1 MPRCPI
7 CDGENFEEIDGR
19 YYCDEC
25 HTESQDVRELQQEA
39 GYVDPSLRTRRLR
52 ETGTPTKKGLT
63 LEESYPWY
71 THEAFQVIIKAQ
83 VDTLVKMGV
92 SPRLK
97 DIVKQLW
104 FSYLSRCGVAFT
116 GVAQEHQPHTQDGLT
131 FRQQDRMTSAT
142 HRRKTDTQA
151 QAGEDKGSEGE
162 STDAGSTHDPLSSQ
176 ASARS
181 DLEPIDDIDMY
192 IRGVS
197 GPETETSDTSVYVTS
212 DTDDD
217 REDDRGSVDSRSSG
231 TTRGKKRGT
240 YPIQRMTMLRTLC
253 FSYLGIL
260 WLQEPV
266 LPSDII
272 RWVREGHIPYI
283 AVKELLPKHMKLGI
297 QDCNNFCVQAFPSYQ
312 VIQNNT
318 ARLARFLQLPPLPEV
333 DFSRVTSRFIL
344 DLNLPAE
351 LHGLVG
357 KLLTQRPIDP
367 TLWCNRYDAML
378 NHEAIAMGL
387 IIVVLKLLFGLD
399 DNTERT
405 LSETARELQ
414 SKEKPDVK
422 LFVFE
427 DWMSWA
433 MERREQMTTRGLPK
447 TDRAMEKIRDV
458 EQYTDYYK
466 EVIAKWKQN
475 YRPKVRPR
483 YEDAFLKKR
492 ENRDAVQR
500 PFQSLASGSREQRAA
515 PTSFPLSF
523 GTVASMTTHS
533 SPVDTD
539 FKCHTLKYI
548 TDREDLWTAIRNY
561 PTYPDF
567 RLRYTGSNTGG
578 GRIVRVTDQEHL
590 HDTYEFVLG
599 LCAGLIEQDKYG
611 LHHYVT
617 TLEKL
622 LGAAE
627 VE

>member
-1 MPRCPI
+1 MSGGMPSP
-7 CDGENFEEIDGR
+7 
-19 YYCDEC
+19 
-25 HTESQDVRELQQEA
+25 L
-39 GYVDPSLRTRRLR
+39 P
-52 ETGTPTKKGLT
+52 GLT

-116 GVAQEHQPHTQDGLT
+116 GAAQEQQPRTQDGLA

-142 HRRKTDTQA
+142 HRRKTDK
-151 QAGEDKGSEGE
+151 AGEDKGSEGE

-176 ASARS
+176 ASTRS

-333 DFSRVTSRFIL
+333 DLSRVTSRFIL

-378 NHEAIAMGL
+378 NHEAISMGL

-422 LFVFE
+422 LFVFK
-427 DWMSWA
+427 DWMCWA

-447 TDRAMEKIRDV
+447 TDRAMEKIKDV

-492 ENRDAVQR
+492 ENREAVQR
-500 PFQSLASGSREQRAA
+500 PFQSLASGSGEQRAA

-523 GTVASMTTHS
+523 GTVASMATQT
-533 SPVDTD
+533 PPYDTD

-548 TDREDLWTAIRNY
+548 TDREDLHTLKYITDTEDLWTAIRNY

-627 VE
+627 TDNCYEYEFVLGLCAGLIELDKYGLHYYVTTLEKLLGAAEAE

>member
-52 ETGTPTKKGLT
+52 ETGTPTKKELT

-83 VDTLVKMGV
+83 VEALIKMGV
-92 SPRLK
+92 NPRLK

-104 FSYLSRCGVAFT
+104 FTYLSRCGVAFT
-116 GVAQEHQPHTQDGLT
+116 GAAKEQEPPTQDGLM
-131 FRQQDRMTSAT
+131 FRQQDRMTSALQ
-142 HRRKTDTQA
+142 RRKSTRQS
-151 QAGEDKGSEGE
+151 EEEKSSEGE

-176 ASARS
+176 ASTRS

-192 IRGVS
+192 IRGLS
-197 GPETETSDTSVYVTS
+197 GLESETSDTSVYATS
-212 DTDDD
+212 DTEDDQ
-217 REDDRGSVDSRSSG
+217 EDDRGSVDSR
-231 TTRGKKRGT
+231 RGKPRGSKKGT

-266 LPSDII
+266 LPSDMI

-297 QDCNNFCVQAFPSYQ
+297 MDCNNFSVQAFPSYQ

-318 ARLARFLQLPPLPEV
+318 VRLARFIQLPQLPEV
-333 DFSRVTSRFIL
+333 DISRVASRFIL

-351 LHGLVG
+351 MHGLVEN
-357 KLLTQRPIDP
+357 LLNQRPIDP
-367 TLWCNRYDAML
+367 CLWCNRRDAML

-387 IIVVLKLLFGLD
+387 VIVVLKLLFGLD
-399 DNTERT
+399 DNSERT
-405 LSETARELQ
+405 LSETARKLQ
-414 SKEKPDVK
+414 SKEQPGVK

-427 DWMSWA
+427 DWMCWA
-433 MERREQMTTRGLPK
+433 MEKREQMATRGLPK
-447 TDRAMEKIRDV
+447 TDRDMEGIRDV
-458 EQYTDYYK
+458 EQYTHYYK

-475 YRPKVRPR
+475 YRSKARPR
-483 YEDAFLKKR
+483 YEDDFLRKQQNR
-492 ENRDAVQR
+492 EAVQR
-500 PFQSLASGSREQRAA
+500 PFQSLASTSLSDGLQHAK

-523 GTVASMTTHS
+523 GPHVSTATHQL
-533 SPVDTD
+533 PGDTD
-539 FKCHTLKYI
+539 YKCHTLKYM
-548 TDREDLWTAIRNY
+548 TDVEDLWTAIRNY

-567 RLRYTGSNTGG
+567 KLRYTGTNTGG

-590 HDTYEFVLG
+590 HDTYEFVLELG
-599 LCAGLIEQDKYG
+599 ANLIEQDKYG

-622 LGAAE
+622 LGSSE
-627 VE
+627 TE